1 MKAAVIKFVFRWAFR
16 LLILAIVLVIAVVLL
31 KDTVAKSVAEQR
43 IRRETGFDA
52 KIGKLEVG
60 LLSPQISIENFVLYN
75 PAEFGG
81 SPFLSIPDLHLEYN
95 PDELAFHRLRLK
107 LLRLDLKE
115 LNIVE
120 NMNGRTN
127 IVDLLA
133 HVSPETIGHSNGK
146 TNRDVQ
152 FSGIDMLNL
161 SVGTVR
167 YVNLRKPQRNQEF
180 NLALKNEIV
189 QNVRS
194 EEDMAGILFKILLR
208 AGITIYLDHNTPKHT
223 NQVRAAN
230 G

>member
-1 MKAAVIKFVFRWAFR
+1 MIKFAFRWAFR
-16 LLILAIVLVIAVVLL
+16 LLIVAIVLVIGLLLL
-31 KDTVAKSVAEQR
+31 KDTIAKNVAEQR

-60 LLSPQISIENFVLYN
+60 LLSPKINIENFVLYN

-81 SPFLSIPDLHLEYN
+81 SPFLSVPDLHIEYS
-95 PDELAFHRLRLK
+95 PDELAFRRLRLK

-120 NMNGRTN
+120 GMNGRTN
-127 IVDLLA
+127 IIDLLG
-133 HVSPETIGHSNGK
+133 HVSPQVVGSSTAK
-146 TNRDVQ
+146 TNQDVQ

-167 YVNLRKPQRNQEF
+167 YVNLRRPQRNQEI

-194 EEDMAGILFKILLR
+194 EQDMAGILFKILLR
-208 AGITIYLDHNTPKHT
+208 AGITIYLDHNAPKHT
-223 NQVRAAN
+223 NQARAFN

>member
-1 MKAAVIKFVFRWAFR
+1 MIKFVFRWAFR
-16 LLILAIVLVIAVVLL
+16 LLILAVVLGIGLVLL
-31 KDTVAKSVAEQR
+31 KDTIAKSVAEQR
-43 IRRETGFDA
+43 IRRQTGFDA
-52 KIGKLEVG
+52 KIGRLEVG
-60 LLSPQISIENFVLYN
+60 LLSPKLTIENFVLYN

-81 SPFLSIPDLHLEYN
+81 SPFLSIPDLHVEYN
-95 PDELAFHRLRLK
+95 PDDLAFHRLHLK

-127 IVDLLA
+127 IIDLLA
-133 HVSPETIGHSNGK
+133 HVSPETVGHSSNSK
-146 TNRDVQ
+146 TNRDVE
-152 FSGIDMLNL
+152 FNGIDMLNL

-167 YVNLRKPQRNQEF
+167 YVNLRKPQRNQEI

-208 AGITIYLDHNTPKHT
+208 AGITIYLDHGTPKHT
-223 NQVRAAN
+223 NQPSAIKS
-230 G
+230 